1 MLNEKSSLPGNSIW
15 NLNGYPY
22 HYFRLHARTC
32 NPIDSGFL
40 DIYWS
45 PSGRY
50 SLHYERRHI
59 DGTVYR
65 HDNASHK
72 KHQHVKTFPKHFRR
86 VGEDRVE
93 GSYLPED
100 PIEAIE
106 YFLRFTLSL
115 IRAKQRL
122 LYQLT
127 N

>member
-1 MLNEKSSLPGNSIW
+1 MVTHITTFGYTQELVILLIVVSS
-15 NLNGYPY
+15 
-22 HYFRLHARTC
+22 TC
-32 NPIDSGFL
+32 YG
-40 DIYWS
+40 
-45 PSGRY
+45 
-50 SLHYERRHI
+50 LHYERRHI

-65 HDNASHK
+65 HNNAPHK

-93 GSYLPED
+93 ESYLPED